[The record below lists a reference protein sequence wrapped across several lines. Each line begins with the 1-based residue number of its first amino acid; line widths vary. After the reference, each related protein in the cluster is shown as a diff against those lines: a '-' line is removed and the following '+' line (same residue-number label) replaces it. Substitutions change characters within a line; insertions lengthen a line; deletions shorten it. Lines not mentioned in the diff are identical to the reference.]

1 MTAVLEQ
8 TATAEAPQT
17 ETPKPQPPKGKAAA
31 PKADA
36 KAAKTEAPET
46 PNAPVP
52 QGDSRYA
59 EPKVAGSLAERVKAA
74 RAAGFS
80 RTTLQAETEL
90 TPAQLWRI
98 ENGRAHRH
106 EVAQLVAVLDKI
118 DAGEL
123 QPPQK
128 PGKVSE
134 TQTRLNAVKRVL
146 EEAHAGLTKAAILEK
161 VAEAI
166 AALEPQPEPAEPS
179 AA

>member
-17 ETPKPQPPKGKAAA
+17 ETPKPQPPKGKT
-31 PKADA
+31 
-36 KAAKTEAPET
+36 AAKTEKADVQAAKVET
-46 PNAPVP
+46 PDAPVP

-59 EPKVAGSLAERVKAA
+59 DAKVAASLAERVKAA
-74 RAAGFS
+74 RVAGFS

-106 EVAQLVAVLDKI
+106 EVAQLEAVLNKI